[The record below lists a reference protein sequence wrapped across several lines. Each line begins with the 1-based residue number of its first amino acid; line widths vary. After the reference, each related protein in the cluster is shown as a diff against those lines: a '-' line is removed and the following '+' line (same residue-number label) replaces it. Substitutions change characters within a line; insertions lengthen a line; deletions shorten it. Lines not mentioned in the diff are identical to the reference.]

1 MSETACA
8 QSDATAG
15 TAGAAALIG
24 SVDSA
29 DGLRRGLADAAR
41 A

>member
-8 QSDATAG
+8 QGDATAG
-15 TAGAAALIG
+15 TVGVVALIDP
-24 SVDSA
+24 VASA